1 MVLPN
6 WFPEKLVPAVNVA
19 PLLTV
24 MAPATAPSNLC
35 AAAEKV
41 IEPLMLP
48 VVPLLTLWRRQIL
61 KRINS
66 TRNVFCFGTGNE

>member
-1 MVLPN
+1 LVLPN

-61 KRINS
+61 NGLI
-66 TRNVFCFGTGNE
+66 